1 MEVSLLYR
9 KYFELCKSKEQ
20 YLGRG
25 FLKVNSRFA
34 VFSTSLYLFYLTLT
48 KTGMEYD
55 RANFYSIIARIVLT
69 ETSMAVL
76 ISLIIITGTASISH
90 SLSNSF
96 KITFLPQLLLKGG

>member
-1 MEVSLLYR
+1 MSERRIISCLYR

-69 ETSMAVL
+69 ETSMAV
-76 ISLIIITGTASISH
+76 AHFSH
-90 SLSNSF
+90 YNYRYGLH
-96 KITFLPQLLLKGG
+96 